1 MNNKYTPIAPA
12 ILGATV
18 FGALS
23 IAVSLIT
30 LLIAVPVYA
39 WINDSAVYLVLSE
52 SIRLL
57 WSEVKSLMFG
67 LQSTSDIPAFGLNYE
82 LLWRAQAVSVATGLA
97 AGCVGVYLWLT
108 ERELDSTVR
117 HVSGRRVLDSDDAI
131 QAARLHEANAI
142 ARCGQGLWLAPD
154 VMMSKERETLQIA
167 IMGSVGGGK
176 TQIFMYLIEQAV
188 IERGDKALIHDLKG
202 DFVSQWP
209 TENMC
214 VLSPTCEGSWA
225 WDIGKDVYNMQRAR
239 ELAARLIPQ
248 NDSGQKMWTQGS
260 RSILTGL
267 IVRLQ
272 RLYQTEWTWRD
283 ILTSSFMEPNVMKV
297 ELERHY
303 PEAAQF
309 ICVDPKTGEPNLTS
323 YGFFV
328 GVQAPIAE
336 LVGSLSAAWSDVPP
350 EKRIS
355 LVEWMLDDDDRRPI
369 ILQRSSEY
377 PLLSSMWIGAALDTI
392 ASLASSNRLTES
404 RCRRIWLFLDEFA
417 SIDVS
422 KEWQQVLLVG
432 RSRGI
437 CAVLGLQDPHQ
448 LTQKFDDETRKIF
461 STVIGTTII
470 CRFNAGDTAQHI
482 SETILGKKEIERTE
496 TSVAFATGGS
506 SGGGKTTT
514 TSNKYETVPVLAASE
529 LEKLGPRQVY
539 TLFGKPR
546 TEIEALVLGYGDA
559 LRVRWPLTIWPKLRE
574 GNVPAAWLSPPT
586 PMPPDLPELLELLE

>member
-1 MNNKYTPIAPA
+1 MMDKFTPLAPA
-12 ILGATV
+12 VLGAIV
-18 FGALS
+18 IGIISASLS
-23 IAVSLIT
+23 
-30 LLIAVPVYA
+30 LLIFLVAMPASA
-39 WINDSAVYLVLSE
+39 WISDGLHPLAVHDALQ
-52 SIRLL
+52 LL
-57 WSEVKSLMFG
+57 GDLCEALALGRPMP
-67 LQSTSDIPAFGLNYE
+67 SDIVAHGLINE
-82 LLWRAQAVSVATGLA
+82 LLWRCEAILISTAVGMSS
-97 AGCVGVYLWLT
+97 AGIYLWLT
-108 ERELDSTVR
+108 ESEISSTVR
-117 HVSGRRVLDSDDAI
+117 HISGRQVLDGDDAVH
-131 QAARLHEANAI
+131 AAKQHEANAI

-154 VMMSKERETLQIA
+154 VMAAKERETLQIA

-188 IERGDKALIHDLKG
+188 IERGDKAIIHDLKG

-209 TENMC
+209 NDNYIL
-214 VLSPTCEGSWA
+214 LSPTHADSWS
-225 WDIGKDVYNMQRAR
+225 WDIARDVSNTQRAR
-239 ELAARLIPQ
+239 ELAARLIPK
-248 NDSGQKMWTQGS
+248 NDSGQQMWIQGS

-272 RLYQTEWTWRD
+272 RLYQNEWTWRD
-283 ILTSSFMEPNVMKV
+283 ILNSTFMEPHIMKS
-297 ELERHY
+297 ELEQHY

-336 LVGSLSAAWSDVPP
+336 LVGSLSAAWSDVPA
-350 EKRIS
+350 ERRIS
-355 LVEWMLDDDDRRPI
+355 LVDWMLNDDDRRPI

-377 PLLSSMWIGAALDTI
+377 SLFSSMWIGATLDTI
-392 ASLASSNRLTES
+392 ASLASSNRLAES
-404 RCRRIWLFLDEFA
+404 RNRRICLFLDEFA

-470 CRFNAGDTAQHI
+470 CRFNAGDTAKHI
-482 SETILGKKEIERTE
+482 AETILGERKVARTE
-496 TSVAFATGGS
+496 TSVAFASGGS
-506 SGGGKTTT
+506 AGSGGKTTT
-514 TSNKYETVPVLAASE
+514 TSVKYETVPVLAPSE
-529 LEKLGPRQVY
+529 LEKLGPKQVCS
-539 TLFGKPR
+539 TFGRPR

-574 GNVPAAWLSPPT
+574 GNVPAAWLSPPE
-586 PMPPDLPELLELLE
+586 PLPEDMELLE